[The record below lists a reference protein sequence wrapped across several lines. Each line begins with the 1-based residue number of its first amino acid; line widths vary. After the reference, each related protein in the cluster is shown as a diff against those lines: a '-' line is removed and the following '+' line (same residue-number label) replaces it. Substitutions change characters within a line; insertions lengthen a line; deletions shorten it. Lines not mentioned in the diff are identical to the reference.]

1 MTLNSDHP
9 SYHSNPASHSPLTH
23 YPAPLTRGSTI
34 AVTAFSSGVTPALEM
49 RLNHSLALLQRKG
62 FNVTEGKILR
72 QANDASVAPACERA
86 AELMRFLL
94 DDSIDAIMPPWGGE
108 LAMEVLPLLDFGAL
122 KKAKPKWVLG
132 YSDVSTVSAC
142 LATTLH
148 WATVHCANLMELAPN
163 QDDTLT
169 ADLFTHLQTTAGG
182 HFCQASSSHYQQK
195 SADFAAQPQ
204 AKFNLTEPTMWQPVN
219 FSHYKTRFS
228 GRLIG
233 GCLDTLMHLVNTPLL
248 DLAHFARHHNDAG
261 VILYLENVEQTPF
274 ALKRALMGLQY
285 RGIFD
290 NLNGILLGR
299 NYATEL
305 HQQAFTQ
312 HNSQQSQREMLSEAI
327 GEVPYPVL
335 MDVDIGHQPPNLTLI
350 NGALAEVDYL
360 NNKAS
365 LTQWLV

>member
-1 MTLNSDHP
+1 MSMSTNL
-9 SYHSNPASHSPLTH
+9 LTH
-23 YPAPLTRGSTI
+23 FPAPLSAGSTI
-34 AVTAFSSGVTPALEM
+34 AITAFSSGVTPALEM
-49 RLNHSLALLQRKG
+49 RLNNSLAFLQRKG
-62 FNVTEGKILR
+62 FNLIEGNILR
-72 QANDASVAPACERA
+72 QPNNSGVVPANERA

-94 DDSIDAIMPPWGGE
+94 DDNIDAIMPPWGGE
-108 LAMEVLPLLDFGAL
+108 LAMEVLPLLDFEAL
-122 KKAKPKWVLG
+122 KTAKPKWILG

-142 LATTLH
+142 LATTLN

-163 QDDTLT
+163 QDDPLT
-169 ADLFTHLQTTAGG
+169 DSLFTHLQTPAGG
-182 HFCQASSSHYQQK
+182 HFCQSSSLLYQKQ
-195 SADFAAQPQ
+195 SADFATHPD
-204 AKFNLTEPTMWQPVN
+204 AKFNLTEPTLWQPVN

-233 GCLDTLMHLVNTPLL
+233 GCLDTLMHLANTPWL
-248 DLAHFARHHNDAG
+248 DLTQFAQHHHDSG

-274 ALKRALMGLQY
+274 ALKRALLGLQL

-299 NYATEL
+299 NYATTL
-305 HQQAFTQ
+305 HPQSYVQ
-312 HNSQQSQREMLSEAI
+312 HNTVQSQRDMLCEAI

-335 MDVDIGHQPPNLTLI
+335 MDVDAGHQPPNLTLI
-350 NGALAEVDYL
+350 NGALTEVDYL